1 LFSSPELPSSTCQKY
16 PLTFQKL
23 EFVKKVQNTDVA
35 IASKGPKT
43 PIRKIENKSPR
54 KHVAIKNKD
63 SKSISCA
70 RNLGSMYGWENADP
84 PNVLDVATKRSKEE
98 GDQKTANLKRESDV
112 IEVITYGWENADPP
126 NVLDVATKR
135 SKEEGDQ
142 KTTNLKLESD
152 VIEVIE
158 AEEHEERLLLKA
170 KRKERKKQKKT
181 DKRRAQMMNLAQ
193 DSNLVDSTFEPMNET
208 SYEGDE
214 LVVEQTKVISSQQE
228 QGVLNSQSYFEE
240 TTTGIPSSSTF
251 EKITPKLFS
260 FENTLVV
267 SCSVAL
273 IGLVLSIFIYNAVNF
288 VEIS

>member
-70 RNLGSMYGWENADP
+70 RNLGS
-84 PNVLDVATKRSKEE
+84 
-98 GDQKTANLKRESDV
+98 
-112 IEVITYGWENADPP
+112 TYGWENADPP

-135 SKEEGDQ
+135 SKEEEDQ

-158 AEEHEERLLLKA
+158 AKEHEERLLLKA

-181 DKRRAQMMNLAQ
+181 DKRRAQMMNLAE
-193 DSNLVDSTFEPMNET
+193 DSNLVDSTYEPMNET
-208 SYEGDE
+208 GYEGDE

-228 QGVLNSQSYFEE
+228 QGVLNSQSYLEE
-240 TTTGIPSSSTF
+240 TTMGIPSSSAF
-251 EKITPKLFS
+251 ERIIPKLFS